1 MASGDKRKKGSLGS
15 WFPKAS
21 VVKNAEYD
29 SKVVTEISILLFYTY
44 VVPQWSEQRKNSA
57 VEFLEEVGARL
68 NLGGR
73 LRVSREGINATITGA
88 ELDCRTFAKELGEFD
103 ANVLKTDFKLLI
115 ILFKN
120 QYYIKNQTR
129 Y

>member
-1 MASGDKRKKGSLGS
+1 MGSGDKTKKGSLGS

-21 VVKNAEYD
+21 VVKNAEY
-29 SKVVTEISILLFYTY
+29 
-44 VVPQWSEQRKNSA
+44 
-57 VEFLEEVGARL
+57 GARL